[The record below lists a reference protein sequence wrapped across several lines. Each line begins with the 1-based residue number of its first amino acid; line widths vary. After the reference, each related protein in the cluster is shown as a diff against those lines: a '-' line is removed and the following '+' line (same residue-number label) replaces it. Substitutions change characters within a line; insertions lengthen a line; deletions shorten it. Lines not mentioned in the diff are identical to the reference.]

1 MNYLTYPLYKQSEIG
16 WYKEIP
22 KEWDVKPLLAV
33 VRESTDSNKE
43 MIESNLLS
51 LSYGRIIQKDINSSE
66 GLLPES
72 FETYQIVEPNDIV
85 MRLTDLQ
92 NDKRSLRSAIVRDRG
107 IITSAYL
114 ALRPHSIDPN
124 YLNYLLRSYDLT
136 KVFYSMGGG
145 LRQSL
150 NYLDVKRLPIII
162 PSLAEQK
169 AIVTFLDHE
178 ITKIDN
184 LILEQ
189 EKLVQLM
196 KERLDTL
203 VLNSFEAKDTSFN
216 RLVHAVDVIERP
228 VIQQEGEMYEP
239 LGLFNRGRGLFHKEL
254 RAKSEMGDSDF
265 FWIEEGDLIISGQ
278 FAWEGSVALA
288 YPEENGCVVSHRYPV
303 LRGKSETVLTEYLF
317 AIFTTSH
324 GEFLLNEC
332 SVGAAGRNR
341 PLNLNSLLKEVIP
354 IPNLQTQ
361 RKIAELVLERRNLIQ
376 EINLQSSLVND
387 RRAAIVL
394 AAVTGE
400 IDVRNYTLKEAA

>member
-1 MNYLTYPLYKQSEIG
+1 MSHLAYPLYKQSEIG

-33 VRESTDSNKE
+33 ACESTDSNKG

-72 FETYQIVEPNDIV
+72 FETYQIVDPNDIV

-92 NDKRSLRSAIVRDRG
+92 NDKRSLRSAIVRERG

-150 NYLDVKRLPIII
+150 NYSDVKRLPIIV
-162 PSLAEQK
+162 PSLPEQK
-169 AIVTFLDHE
+169 AIVAFLDHE

-189 EKLVQLM
+189 EKLVRLM

-203 VLNSFEAKDTSFN
+203 VLSSFEAKDTSHN

-228 VIQQEGEMYEP
+228 VIQQDGEMYEP

-265 FWIEEGDLIISGQ
+265 FWI
-278 FAWEGSVALA
+278 
-288 YPEENGCVVSHRYPV
+288 
-303 LRGKSETVLTEYLF
+303 
-317 AIFTTSH
+317 
-324 GEFLLNEC
+324 
-332 SVGAAGRNR
+332 
-341 PLNLNSLLKEVIP
+341 
-354 IPNLQTQ
+354 
-361 RKIAELVLERRNLIQ
+361 
-376 EINLQSSLVND
+376 
-387 RRAAIVL
+387 
-394 AAVTGE
+394 
-400 IDVRNYTLKEAA
+400 